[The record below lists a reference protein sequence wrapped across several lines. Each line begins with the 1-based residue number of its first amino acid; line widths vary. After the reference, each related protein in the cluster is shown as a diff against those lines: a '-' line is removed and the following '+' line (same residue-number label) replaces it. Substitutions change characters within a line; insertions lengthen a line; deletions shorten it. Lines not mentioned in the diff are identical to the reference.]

1 MAPVTP
7 NQRHGRHPDVNS
19 TTSMPLQVN
28 LRLLERIP
36 QKLVG
41 ELPVVEFAADFHDE
55 VVRFTKPL
63 QYDLEV
69 IRQGPDILVQGT
81 LSIVLECSCAR
92 CLSSFETQLEI
103 EDFSAF
109 VPLEGEDAVPKDG
122 DFADLTPLVREDTFL
137 ALPTKPLCRPECR
150 GLPVKAPSRD
160 SRLGATPSEV
170 TSTSPWAALEKLK
183 L

>member
-1 MAPVTP
+1 
-7 NQRHGRHPDVNS
+7 
-19 TTSMPLQVN
+19 MPLKVN
-28 LRLLERIP
+28 LRLLERTP

-55 VVRFTKPL
+55 VVRFAEPL
-63 QYDLEV
+63 RYDLEV
-69 IRQGPDILVQGT
+69 TRQGPDVLVQGT
-81 LSIVLECSCAR
+81 VSIMLECSCAR
-92 CLSSFETQLEI
+92 CLSSFQTRLDI
-103 EDFSAF
+103 NDFSAF
-109 VPLEGEDAVPKDG
+109 VPLAGEEAIPKDG

-150 GLPVKAPSRD
+150 GLPVKAPARD

-170 TSTSPWAALEKLK
+170 ASTSPWAALEKLK